1 MSNAYTT
8 EFRRM
13 PRSWFGAWPID
24 AREGAA
30 IAKLATPIALVALVN
45 MGMSVTDTLMA
56 ASFGAEA
63 LGAVAV
69 GSDFYSIVFY
79 LVTGTIGGIAPFYAA
94 AHAASEF
101 TRLRELRSV
110 GWLIVVLGSVIAV
123 PIVWF
128 APVYLSLFGLKE
140 RLLADGA
147 IYTQWM
153 ALTLIPMAA
162 VTVLRNRLTAVEKA
176 GLLLKITLSALPL
189 NAALNFVLM
198 HGFAGWSGL
207 GVSGAGLS
215 SLLVA
220 SFIASA
226 LFVLRDGDG
235 GKGELSRIDWRE
247 LLSVLRVG
255 LPIGATTLSEVG
267 IFLGATLYA
276 ATLTVD
282 DVAAH
287 AVGIRLAGVTY
298 AASIALLQASMVRI
312 ARAESA
318 GGLAERRTVIANSIM
333 LAAFAGACLLAML
346 LFGAEDLSRS
356 VLGGPSGNQ
365 AATTLAAQLIVMLAI
380 MEFLAPLGATAS
392 GLMRGRKDTKATM
405 IFSLIGNWAIS
416 APLGLY
422 LSAGP
427 DLGIAGVWLGLTV
440 GTLVTSVLTL
450 WRLPIHW
457 RSGSEARQSE

>member
-1 MSNAYTT
+1 MSNAYSTDLK
-8 EFRRM
+8 RQ
-13 PRSWFGAWPID
+13 PRSWFEAWSID
-24 AREGAA
+24 TREGAA

-45 MGMSVTDTLMA
+45 MGMSITDTLMA

-63 LGAVAV
+63 LAAVAV

-79 LVTGTIGGIAPFYAA
+79 LIAGTIGGIAPFYAA
-94 AHAASEF
+94 AHAESEF
-101 TRLRELRSV
+101 AQLRRLRSI
-110 GWLIVVLGSVIAV
+110 GWAIVVLGSVFAV
-123 PIVWF
+123 PTIWF
-128 APVYLSLFGLKE
+128 APHYLSRFGLNE
-140 RLLADGA
+140 QLLADGA
-147 IYTQWM
+147 DYTQWM

-162 VTVLRNRLTAVEKA
+162 VAGFRNRLTAVERA

-198 HGFAGWSGL
+198 HGIAGWSGL

-226 LFVLRDGDG
+226 LFVLRDRDG
-235 GKGELSRIDWRE
+235 GKGELSRIDWRA
-247 LLSVLRVG
+247 LFSVLRVG

-282 DVAAH
+282 DAAAH

-298 AASIALLQASMVRI
+298 AVSIALLQASMVRI
-312 ARAESA
+312 ARTESA
-318 GGLAERRTVIANSIM
+318 GGLAARRTVIANSVV
-333 LAAFAGACLLAML
+333 LAAIAGTCLLAML
-346 LFGAEDLSRS
+346 LLGAEGLSRL
-356 VLGGPSGNQ
+356 VLGSSPGNQ
-365 AATTLAAQLIVMLAI
+365 AAAALAAQLIVMLAI
-380 MEFLAPLGATAS
+380 MEFIAPLGATAS
-392 GLMRGRKDTKATM
+392 GLMRGRKDTKVTM
-405 IFSLIGNWAIS
+405 VFSLVGNWAIS

-422 LSAGP
+422 LSAGLN
-427 DLGIAGVWLGLTV
+427 LGIAGVWLGLTA
-440 GTLVTSVLTL
+440 GTLVTAVLTL

-457 RSGSEARQSE
+457 GPGSESRQSG